1 MKQAIPWSVKGVDAN
16 ARDTAKDAARRAGM
30 TLGEWLNT
38 VIAETA
44 EQREAR
50 EARERD
56 EREAPAQHEPV
67 ALPAG
72 DDERAAAE
80 KLASLENRLEALSR
94 RASETALPRPSQRH
108 PDPQRNDL
116 AAVLERAMR
125 ETQARTDAVE
135 AKTATALDSMVR
147 FMERADHQRRD
158 ELGTLAQAQERTSV
172 ALRDALALVT
182 GRMDSL
188 EHSISRRDGAELQPI
203 KAAIQRLE
211 MRLDE
216 RIPAPREG
224 GSRIESKMKD
234 LEARLVDIA
243 DKLAETEQSEHRDAP
258 RVRSDRIARI
268 EEKLAAVLNVLD
280 GQHGRAAYDDEA
292 DDVFDEAPAQTMD
305 EAISQIR
312 SRQQS
317 LEGARERRAAS
328 QDRTAELLDG
338 LRGDVI
344 SLAQR
349 LERIDEPRDIPGV
362 DAMRRELADLARSVH
377 TTANRSDF
385 AALERSI
392 GELSERIDA
401 WQGSAPA
408 GTGVTAAERV
418 IDDMRALI
426 EELRPVAGLTTLR
439 DDISA
444 LATRLDRAPQHG
456 LSAETAEAILSQ
468 IMDLRASV
476 GKAAR
481 PVSLEPLERQVAA
494 LSERLELA
502 LSAKPSRG
510 GDKAGLGDIAAAV
523 ADLRAAAREF
533 QPDERFS
540 RLERQIGDLGQR
552 LDASAAEPDRSAF
565 DDIRSRLDRVQS
577 AVESQAR
584 PDLSPLESLIGTLT
598 DKLATVQAGASDRPS
613 LDGLSDQL
621 ARMTAALER
630 SGEGF
635 SALRSMERS
644 IGDLFAK
651 IEDAKLGAIEAADI
665 AAQRAAEQAT
675 QRFAASAE
683 PARPASEFAEV
694 RTRQT
699 LEAVHDTLE
708 KIVERLGMLESDMA
722 SDRVRLLNV
731 AEKAHAAAVET
742 PAPTPAP
749 ASPSVTAQKMAAAAA
764 AAEAARALGPQV
776 RAPAPKAP
784 TRSPEAERPAPAAP
798 QAPVLDL
805 GGDLPLEPGSGRPTY
820 GAEPSE
826 PAAGRSASQDSP
838 QASFIAAARKA
849 AQAAQATQAAEPS
862 KPLFRLGRGAAGAPT
877 VKESKRSKNAAV
889 DGETSATGSAV
900 DQVRAYVDAK
910 RRPILIG
917 LAAIVLALSSAQV
930 ARHLLSADPF
940 EGTPPQLDAPQS
952 APAKPSKASEAPSAP
967 KPDKEASAITAP
979 SVAPAQKFSLNNQP
993 IAPGPT
999 GFGPTDPSTV
1009 GSLGSAPSVAPS
1021 AAPPAAGPDLGASAD
1036 LPAGQ
1041 WPKPLQK
1048 AAALNDPAAAF
1059 EVATRLAD
1067 GRGVA
1072 RDPKLAAKWF
1082 EKAASLGLAPAQYRL
1097 GSILEKG
1104 VGVPRDLAGAKT
1116 WYQRAAE
1123 AGNAKAMHNLGVVIA
1138 DGAGGKPDYAG
1149 AATWFRKAAE
1159 FGVRDSQY
1167 NLAIL
1172 TARGLGVQPNL
1183 AESWVWFSLAAAQGD
1198 QDAAKKRDEVA
1209 ARLDAEAANQARAAL
1224 QAFKPKPTDPRAN
1237 EVAPPPGGWEQ
1248 EPVGLQGLPKGKSAR
1263 L

>member
-1 MKQAIPWSVKGVDAN
+1 MKGVDAN

-56 EREAPAQHEPV
+56 ERDAPAQHEPA
-67 ALPAG
+67 ALPAA

-80 KLASLENRLEALSR
+80 KLVSLENQLEALSR
-94 RASETALPRPSQRH
+94 RASETAIPRASQRH
-108 PDPQRNDL
+108 PEPQRNDL

-147 FMERADHQRRD
+147 FMERADSQRRD
-158 ELGTLAQAQERTSV
+158 ELGTLAQAQERTSI

-216 RIPAPREG
+216 RMPAPREG
-224 GSRIESKMKD
+224 ASRIESKMKD

-292 DDVFDEAPAQTMD
+292 DDVLDEAPAQTMD

-312 SRQQS
+312 SRQQK
-317 LEGARERRAAS
+317 LEGARERRSAN

-401 WQGSAPA
+401 WQGSGPS

-426 EELRPVAGLTTLR
+426 DELRPVAGLTTLR

-494 LSERLELA
+494 LNERLEAALA
-502 LSAKPSRG
+502 AKPGRG
-510 GDKAGLGDIAAAV
+510 GDKAGLGAIAAAV
-523 ADLRAAAREF
+523 AELRAAAREF
-533 QPDERFS
+533 QPNERFS

-552 LDASAAEPDRSAF
+552 LDANAAEPDRSAF

-577 AVESQAR
+577 AVENQTA

-598 DKLATVQAGASDRPS
+598 NKLATVQAGASDRPS

-651 IEDAKLGAIEAADI
+651 IEDAKLGAIQAADI

-675 QRFAASAE
+675 QRFAAGE

-731 AEKAHAAAVET
+731 AEKAQAAAPAEA
-742 PAPTPAP
+742 APTAAP
-749 ASPSVTAQKMAAAAA
+749 ASPSLTAHSPSLTAQKMAAAAA

-784 TRSPEAERPAPAAP
+784 TRSPEAERPAPAAA

-826 PAAGRSASQDSP
+826 PAASRSASQDSP

-849 AQAAQATQAAEPS
+849 AQAAQATQSAEPS
-862 KPLFRLGRGAAGAPT
+862 KPLFRLGRGSGGAPA
-877 VKESKRSKNAAV
+877 VKESKRTKNAGL
-889 DGETSATGSAV
+889 DGEATATGSAV

-930 ARHLLSADPF
+930 ARHLLSADSF
-940 EGTPPQLDAPQS
+940 EGTPPQIDAPQS
-952 APAKPSKASEAPSAP
+952 APAKPSKASEAPAAP

-993 IAPGPT
+993 IAPGPS

-1009 GSLGSAPSVAPS
+1009 GSLGSAPSAAPS
-1021 AAPPAAGPDLGASAD
+1021 AAPPPVGPDLGVAAD

-1048 AAALNDPAAAF
+1048 AVGQNDPAATF

-1104 VGVPRDLAGAKT
+1104 VGVPRDLAAAKT

-1159 FGVRDSQY
+1159 YGVRDSQY

-1209 ARLDAEAANQARAAL
+1209 ARLDAEAASQAKAAL

-1237 EVAPPPGGWEQ
+1237 EVAPPPGGWDQ